1 MTDKQKMDKVLRDL
15 ESDKHVQQMKNYTQH
30 GKVSTYEHC
39 ERVARLSFELNRKL
53 HLHAKVPTLIKGAM
67 LHDFY
72 LYDWHH
78 EDNGEHN
85 LHGYRSAAHHLQPH
99 VAAEP
104 DAPAHEPRGLDRV
117 SCGQIRVAEG
127 DDPGALRYQEA

>member
-1 MTDKQKMDKVLRDL
+1 MTDKQKMDKVLREL
-15 ESDKHVQQMKNYTQH
+15 ESDEHVRQMKNYIQH
-30 GKVSTYEHC
+30 GKVSTFEHC

-78 EDNGEHN
+78 ED
-85 LHGYRSAAHHLQPH
+85 
-99 VAAEP
+99 
-104 DAPAHEPRGLDRV
+104 
-117 SCGQIRVAEG
+117 I
-127 DDPGALRYQEA
+127 